1 MFYLPYYDF
10 FLFFCQCTTQKK
22 VLGVTL
28 PCGTVVHV
36 RDRPALNPI
45 RLGDD
50 IREFEMPII
59 RGYLVRCARGE

>member
-10 FLFFCQCTTQKK
+10 FLFFLS
-22 VLGVTL
+22 VYNSREGIGATL

>member
-22 VLGVTL
+22 VWGVTL

-36 RDRPALNPI
+36 RDLLALNPI